1 RDRFALVR
9 RGGLGYPKTKTNGEC
24 KTVTIV
30 AEGVL
35 LSMFCTGPDCRQNRQ
50 LIFSPKIQYKLPA
63 ERATL
68 CVRTDAL
75 GSEAV
80 ASGLSFSLVWT
91 LPDSN
96 R

>member
-1 RDRFALVR
+1 
-9 RGGLGYPKTKTNGEC
+9 
-24 KTVTIV
+24 
-30 AEGVL
+30 
-35 LSMFCTGPDCRQNRQ
+35 MFCTGPDCRQNRQ

-80 ASGLSFSLVWT
+80 ASGLSFSLVWST
-91 LPDSN
+91 LEIARTFAAAPTGGEKP
-96 R
+96 REKFGAAKPHR